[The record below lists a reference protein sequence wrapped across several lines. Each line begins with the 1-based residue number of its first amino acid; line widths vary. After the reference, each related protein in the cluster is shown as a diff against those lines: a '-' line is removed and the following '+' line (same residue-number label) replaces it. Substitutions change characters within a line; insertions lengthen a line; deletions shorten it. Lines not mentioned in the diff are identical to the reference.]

1 MSSTIPLSF
10 ESRLH
15 FTNVSKLGRRASS
28 EPDLLTCMILN
39 VCFVMNGAK
48 IGFCMSIEMS
58 VMLISRWSNFD
69 MILIGCL
76 ISYQIIFVTAQ
87 ADTL

>member
-15 FTNVSKLGRRASS
+15 STNVSKRGRSASS
-28 EPDLLTCMILN
+28 EPDLLMCKILN

-58 VMLISRWSNFD
+58 VLLFSR
-69 MILIGCL
+69 
-76 ISYQIIFVTAQ
+76 
-87 ADTL
+87 